1 MFTADESCASRKAT
15 RRVMPKVG
23 RVALA
28 VAMQSGEWSMI
39 RLIRYSLAA
48 AISRPIRAGNSL
60 AWGTPMTIDSS
71 VLLKVSMVVTAATF
85 WRRVSRP
92 IVFTI
97 FCFSAFYTMQ
107 GIAYA
112 IAFQF
117 TGKSDVF
124 TSALEQARGRDLS
137 YAISDVASLIIGAGL
152 AYLLARAMPRHLSP

>member
-1 MFTADESCASRKAT
+1 
-15 RRVMPKVG
+15 
-23 RVALA
+23 
-28 VAMQSGEWSMI
+28 
-39 RLIRYSLAA
+39 
-48 AISRPIRAGNSL
+48 
-60 AWGTPMTIDSS
+60 MTIDSS
-71 VLLKVSMVVTAATF
+71 VLLKVSMMPPLLLTVVTAAIF